1 MERLLDFTQPFDVN
15 LLDSVVRVFYECP
28 PGTTKEQ
35 QKTAERV
42 LTALKEHP
50 ESWRVADKI
59 LVGSTNPNSR
69 FLALQILEVTIKV
82 NNNNNNNNEKKK
94 KREALSLLNSFFFVV
109 FVLHT
114 SLFF

>member
-15 LLDSVVRVFYECP
+15 LLDSVVRVFYEFP

-35 QKTAERV
+35 QKEAERV
-42 LTALKEHP
+42 LTALKENP

-59 LVGSTNPNSR
+59 LIGSTNPNSR

-82 NNNNNNNNEKKK
+82 NKK
-94 KREALSLLNSFFFVV
+94 
-109 FVLHT
+109 
-114 SLFF
+114 